1 MAETPPSPIKSSIAA
16 ALRET
21 ATPPSPPPVVPPA
34 AASAAPAGSAP
45 GPASPPSELV
55 TIKLDGRD
63 VQAKK
68 GANLLEVCLANGVD
82 VSYFCYHPGLS
93 SPAVC
98 RQCLV
103 EVVGQPKLVPACFT
117 PIADKMEVN
126 TSTSRVLT
134 IRRQML
140 EFTLVN
146 HPVDCPICDKA
157 GECTLQKQYQDWDHE
172 GSRSSIPKVHKP
184 KMQDLGPHI
193 VLDAERCI
201 LCTRCIRVCDEVA
214 GQKQL
219 TMAWRGD
226 REQLTVAPGH
236 QLDNPYSLNT
246 VDVCPVGALT
256 SKDFR
261 FTMRAWELFTTPSV
275 CPGCSTGC
283 NVEVHHAQGEI
294 WRLVPRENLQVN
306 KYWMCDEGRFTYKDV
321 RHKRLTSARIGGG
334 KGQPAQITSL
344 DKAVAF
350 AAERLEKLASSG
362 ATIGLIYS
370 AQTTNEALFALSQ
383 VAQKLIT
390 RGANIR
396 SYVTGTASKPE
407 RADKIL
413 RSADT
418 NPNAAGAA
426 LFAGAGA
433 GDAGALLADL
443 KAGKLKGLWMV
454 GADLPLSEQ
463 ALADAAPIVDGLD
476 LFICQAASDSA
487 LLRRAHVQLPAAVW
501 AEVDGSF
508 TNNKHLVQRLR
519 KAVAP
524 QGDAR
529 SHLELISQ
537 IAKKAN
543 LASGE
548 KWQVSARQAFLQ
560 MVSVVSSSLPVGT
573 DPAQSVAAG
582 FASADWGK
590 EFLPVQLRFA
600 NSRG

>member
-1 MAETPPSPIKSSIAA
+1 MAESPSSPIKSSIAA

-21 ATPPSPPPVVPPA
+21 VSPPSPPAASPA
-34 AASAAPAGSAP
+34 APSAAPAGSAP
-45 GPASPPSELV
+45 SSAPPQSELC
-55 TIKLDGRD
+55 TIKLDGRE
-63 VQAKK
+63 VQAQK
-68 GANLLEVCLANGVD
+68 GANLLEVCLAHGVD

-117 PIADKMEVN
+117 PIADKMEIN
-126 TSTSRVLT
+126 TATPRVLT

-157 GECTLQKQYQDWDHE
+157 GECTLQKQYQDWDHV

-193 VLDAERCI
+193 VLDSERCI

-261 FTMRAWELFTTPSV
+261 FTMRAWELFTTSSV
-275 CPGCSTGC
+275 CPGCATGC

-334 KGQPAQITSL
+334 RGQPAQITSV

-350 AAERLEKLASSG
+350 AAERLERLVSSG
-362 ATIGLIYS
+362 GTIGLVYS

-383 VAQKLIT
+383 VAAKLT
-390 RGANIR
+390 ARGATIR
-396 SYVTGTASKPE
+396 AYVSGAAPRPE

-413 RSADT
+413 RSADV
-418 NPNAAGAA
+418 NPNTAGAK
-426 LFAGAGA
+426 LLAGVGA
-433 GDAGALLADL
+433 GDAQALLADL

-454 GADLPLSEQ
+454 GTDLPLGEQ
-463 ALADAAPIVDGLD
+463 AEFEIAPLADGLE
-476 LFICQAASDSA
+476 LLICQAVHDSP
-487 LLRRAHVQLPAAVW
+487 LLRRAHVQLPAAAW
-501 AEVDGSF
+501 AEVDGTF
-508 TNNKHLVQRLR
+508 TNAKHMVQRLR

-529 SHLELISQ
+529 AHLELVTQ

-543 LASGE
+543 LAQNE

-560 MVSVVSSSLPVGT
+560 MVAEVASTLPPGA

-582 FASADWGK
+582 FAVADWGK

-600 NSRG
+600 SSRG

>member
-21 ATPPSPPPVVPPA
+21 ATPPSPPPAAPPA

-45 GPASPPSELV
+45 SSAPPPSELV

-126 TSTSRVLT
+126 TATPRVLS
-134 IRRQML
+134 IRRQIL

-214 GQKQL
+214 GEKQL

-236 QLDNPYSLNT
+236 KLDNPYSINT

-256 SKDFR
+256 SKDFASR
-261 FTMRAWELFTTPSV
+261 CGRGSCLRLRRCVLAVRRAVTSKCITRKAKFGGLCLGKTSRST
-275 CPGCSTGC
+275 STGC
-283 NVEVHHAQGEI
+283 
-294 WRLVPRENLQVN
+294 
-306 KYWMCDEGRFTYKDV
+306 
-321 RHKRLTSARIGGG
+321 
-334 KGQPAQITSL
+334 
-344 DKAVAF
+344 
-350 AAERLEKLASSG
+350 
-362 ATIGLIYS
+362 AT
-370 AQTTNEALFALSQ
+370 
-383 VAQKLIT
+383 K
-390 RGANIR
+390 
-396 SYVTGTASKPE
+396 
-407 RADKIL
+407 
-413 RSADT
+413 
-418 NPNAAGAA
+418 AA
-426 LFAGAGA
+426 LLTKMF
-433 GDAGALLADL
+433 
-443 KAGKLKGLWMV
+443 V
-454 GADLPLSEQ
+454 
-463 ALADAAPIVDGLD
+463 
-476 LFICQAASDSA
+476 
-487 LLRRAHVQLPAAVW
+487 
-501 AEVDGSF
+501 
-508 TNNKHLVQRLR
+508 T
-519 KAVAP
+519 
-524 QGDAR
+524 
-529 SHLELISQ
+529 
-537 IAKKAN
+537 
-543 LASGE
+543 SG
-548 KWQVSARQAFLQ
+548 
-560 MVSVVSSSLPVGT
+560 
-573 DPAQSVAAG
+573 
-582 FASADWGK
+582 
-590 EFLPVQLRFA
+590 
-600 NSRG
+600 